1 MTTESYDDYYLNN
14 DTQSHLCHLEEVF
27 AFGGMLSS
35 ILYSVALLF
44 SVVGNSLVLWI
55 LVKQEN
61 LKSVTN
67 IFILNL
73 AVSDLIFTFSLP
85 FWAFYHLAE
94 WLFGEILCKTMTA
107 IFLIGFYSGII
118 FITIMTVH
126 RYFIIVK
133 PLSTLKSK
141 ETRYGIL
148 VCVIVWGISILA
160 SLPELLF
167 TKAKPQNQGEHV
179 TYICDHKSDFWR
191 IVVTCQQNAFFLISL
206 AVTVYCY
213 FHILKA
219 LLKSKTQ
226 VKKRTVK
233 LIFTIVIV
241 FLLSW
246 VPYNIVIFMKSL
258 KVVTFANCE
267 RIKHLNYAFYIC
279 RKIAFSHC
287 FLNPIFYAF
296 VGVKFRRHL
305 IKLCCSW
312 YSGPGNV
319 NGSVR
324 SINRMT
330 SHSGE
335 AWLN

>member
-1 MTTESYDDYYLNN
+1 MSNPPLDMAIYNESYDDYYSDIDDLS
-14 DTQSHLCHLEEVF
+14 QLCHLEEAF
-27 AFGGMLSS
+27 AFGVILSS
-35 ILYSVALLF
+35 TLYLLALLF
-44 SVVGNSLVLWI
+44 SIVGNSLVLWI
-55 LVKQEN
+55 LVKHEN
-61 LKSVTN
+61 LKLLTN

-73 AVSDLIFTFSLP
+73 AASDLIFTFSLP
-85 FWAFYHLAE
+85 FWASYHLAE

-148 VCVIVWGISILA
+148 VCVIIWGVSILA
-160 SLPELLF
+160 SLPELLS
-167 TKAKPQNQGEHV
+167 TEVKPQNQGEHV

-191 IVVTCQQNAFFLISL
+191 DVATYQQNVFFLISL
-206 AVTVYCY
+206 AVAVYCY

-246 VPYNIVIFMKSL
+246 APYNIVIFMKSL

-267 RIKHLNYAFYIC
+267 RIRHLNYAFYVC

-305 IKLCCSW
+305 IKLCCSQF
-312 YSGPGNV
+312 
-319 NGSVR
+319 
-324 SINRMT
+324 
-330 SHSGE
+330 
-335 AWLN
+335 